1 MNKRKSHNRNIFTRI
16 TLIVVA
22 CLFVLLIVTMIA
34 TLGLTSLI
42 AQHWKVEEDN
52 VFLFGIIILGFSI
65 VFGVALSFAYSAIIV
80 KASRPYLDAL
90 QKVAEGDFSVR
101 IEDPAVFANFN
112 IAKNF
117 NYMTSQLQSVETLRE
132 NFVSD
137 FSHEFKT
144 PISSISGFAKLLKNP
159 KLSPEQRNEYLDVI
173 IDESKR
179 LVELS
184 ESVLMLNRLDS
195 TDEVEKEKYSLDEQ
209 LRQCVLMFEQQCE
222 SKRIELNVE
231 LESVQICSNY
241 KLLSQ
246 VVVNLMSNA
255 VKFTEEGGR
264 IDVKCKSVGLNALI
278 SVSDTGCG
286 MDEETK
292 SNVFNKFY
300 QGDKSHT
307 TAGNGLGLSI
317 VKKIVDLLGGQ
328 IYVDSKVGVGSTFTV
343 LLLKGV

>member
-1 MNKRKSHNRNIFTRI
+1 MSKHRTKKNIFSRI
-16 TLIVVA
+16 TLIVVL
-22 CLFVLLIVTMIA
+22 CLFILLVVTMVV

-42 AQHWKVEEDN
+42 ASKWKVDEDN
-52 VFLFGIIILGFSI
+52 ILLFGTIILGISI

-80 KASRPYLDAL
+80 RASRPYLEAL

-101 IEDPAVFANFN
+101 IEDPLVFANFN

-159 KLSPEQRNEYLDVI
+159 NLSVEQRNEYLDVI
-173 IDESKR
+173 IDESRR
-179 LVELS
+179 LVGLS
-184 ESVLMLNRLDS
+184 ESVLLLNRLDS
-195 TDEVEKEKYSLDEQ
+195 AEEIAMEEYSLDEQ

-222 SKRIELNVE
+222 DKGLELNVE
-231 LESVQICSNY
+231 LESVNIRSNY

-246 VVVNLMSNA
+246 VFVNLLNNA
-255 VKFTEEGGR
+255 VKFTDSGR
-264 IDVKCKSVGLNALI
+264 INVVCKTVGLNVLVEI
-278 SVSDTGCG
+278 SDTGCG
-286 MDEETK
+286 MDDETK
-292 SNVFNKFY
+292 ANIFNKFF

-307 TAGNGLGLSI
+307 TVGNGLGLCI
-317 VKKIVDLLGGQ
+317 VKKIVDLLNGQ
-328 IYVDSKVGVGSTFTV
+328 IFVESKLGEGSKFSV